1 MHSYI
6 YVQDT
11 KGDSFSIVIGLPF
24 CSFVYQVSLISV
36 SLEAKLLAS
45 YMYMLLQYCNVQNT
59 IGYGHTI

>member
-11 KGDSFSIVIGLPF
+11 KGDSFSVVIGLPF
-24 CSFVYQVSLISV
+24 CSFVYQVSLIVV

-45 YMYMLLQYCNVQNT
+45 YMYMLLLQCSK
-59 IGYGHTI
+59 H